1 MKYKNYIKLVALL
14 PLLALLGCEANETP
28 GAESQETVPVTI
40 RLGLEKDGLSTRA
53 DDDDAH
59 HADEL
64 DEEGNE
70 EVINSLAIYIL
81 HNGSL
86 LHTLTWDD
94 YENSTD
100 KVRTVNL
107 PIGDNQVYAIANLPT
122 ESDELELEAIQDNPS
137 VDAISEITDEH
148 PFIPMSADT
157 TWNVQTTQTTYTVN
171 LIRMVAKMRVTI
183 IDERESAIQTRANE
197 GETDHSLTIESL
209 LPHETNLFRE
219 AHGVV
224 ELPDGINFANWK
236 WSAIKY
242 AMHEDELHAHS
253 GHFYLHES
261 KPGEEDVFN
270 LTLHDGEKDRTGSFS
285 AQIYRN
291 HLFPLVIHLTDYHLD
306 FTGSSYQHGPIGVVK
321 DPIAIDGYTID
332 LPSGA
337 SAVNIKIGL
346 KEAGEDEVMKNITW
360 TCDISQTGSLPSLK
374 DIETS
379 TDDGVLTV
387 LDNYNFPSG
396 LTGTITLNLST
407 TVNEEGKDKVLNYTV
422 TINVRTIQDGDATR
436 SASQAPQ
443 PLIIEL

>member
-1 MKYKNYIKLVALL
+1 MKYKNYIKLTALL
-14 PLLALLGCEANETP
+14 PLLALLGCETNETP

-64 DEEGNE
+64 DEERNE

-137 VDAISEITDEH
+137 VDAISEITEEH

-171 LIRMVAKMRVTI
+171 LIRMVAKMHVTI

-224 ELPDGINFANWK
+224 KLPDGINFANWN
-236 WSAIKY
+236 WDPITYEWHNDAQ
-242 AMHEDELHAHS
+242 HAHS

-270 LTLHDGEKDRTGSFS
+270 LTLNDEEKERTGSFS
-285 AQIYRN
+285 AHIYRN
-291 HLFPLVIHLTDYHLD
+291 HLFPLVIHLTDYALSID
-306 FTGSSYQHGPIGVVK
+306 AEYEYAPIGVY
-321 DPIAIDGYTID
+321 PIKETLSEYSAYELEIPEGSSNIEIKVSLKVNGEVETEEVSWKKVDIPYFESSVSNGILILTCD
-332 LPSGA
+332 AFPALPSGPYT
-337 SAVNIKIGL
+337 
-346 KEAGEDEVMKNITW
+346 ITA
-360 TCDISQTGSLPSLK
+360 TYKGK
-374 DIETS
+374 DIPFQLTFRKL
-379 TDDGVLTV
+379 TDEDTK
-387 LDNYNFPSG
+387 S
-396 LTGTITLNLST
+396 
-407 TVNEEGKDKVLNYTV
+407 
-422 TINVRTIQDGDATR
+422 
-436 SASQAPQ
+436 SQAPQ
-443 PLIIEL
+443 PIIIEL